1 MDTIVFGI
9 DGGEWNVVDPL
20 LAEGYLPNLSRLVE
34 TGVRGE
40 LASIKPPVSPPAWNS
55 IQTGANPGKHGIY
68 DFSSFD
74 ERYRRRSVSSADR
87 QATPFWLVMNDHE
100 VTTGLFKLPF
110 TYPPDE
116 VDGFFV
122 TGFPTPDAVDDHVYP
137 PSVRETVGKPSQLFE
152 SYHHRDEGDYVGFK
166 QNLLDVAERQTDLL
180 LDLLGERDP
189 EFLLTVFDGSDRLQH
204 FFWKYVDES
213 HPRFESH
220 PELTSAFREYYEVID
235 EGIGRV
241 LDQADGEPN
250 VFVISDHGFEKL
262 SYDVYVDEWLE
273 EAGFLSREDP
283 ESSLGRLNRSAR
295 DVIKQAWD
303 VVGRV
308 GLDSH
313 VESILPKPVFE
324 RGRETALQNPTHRLT
339 DWEQTSAFFS
349 TLSGQ
354 SIFVNLEERFAEGT
368 VSKSEYDDV
377 VASLREGLL
386 ELTYPEMGDQLVEA
400 VYRTDEIYDGWALDQ
415 APDLVIETSP
425 IYTMKGG
432 WSESLVKPSSQYGI
446 DRSGD
451 HREEGI
457 LVASGPD
464 FRDGT
469 IEGASVLDVA
479 PTLLYLHDCPIPR
492 SVDGEVLTSLFTE
505 EATATRSVEAT
516 DAYGRVEAGAERWSH
531 EEEQELEDRLSDMGY
546 L

>member
-20 LAEGYLPNLSRLVE
+20 LAEGHLPNLSRLVE

-40 LASIKPPVSPPAWNS
+40 LTSIKPPVSPPAWNS
-55 IQTGANPGKHGIY
+55 IQTGTNPGKHGIY

-87 QATPFWLVMNDHE
+87 QATPFWRVMNDHE

-122 TGFPTPDAVDDHVYP
+122 TGFPTPDTVDDHAYP
-137 PSVRETVGKPSQLFE
+137 PSVRETVGEPGQLFE
-152 SYHHRDEGDYVGFK
+152 SYQHLNEGNYVGFK
-166 QNLLDVAERQTDLL
+166 QNLIDVAERQTDLL
-180 LDLLGERDP
+180 LDVLKKRNP

-220 PELTSAFREYYEVID
+220 SELSSAFREYYEVVD

-250 VFVISDHGFEKL
+250 VLVISDHGFENL

-273 EAGFLSREDP
+273 EAGFLSREGS
-283 ESSLGRLNRSAR
+283 ESSLGRLNRSAG
-295 DVIKQAWD
+295 DVIKLAWD
-303 VVGRV
+303 IVGRV

-313 VESILPKPVFE
+313 VESILPETLFE

-339 DWEQTSAFFS
+339 DWEETSAFFS

-354 SIFVNLEERFAEGT
+354 SIFVNLEERFTEGT
-368 VSKSEYDDV
+368 IPESEYDDV
-377 VASLREGLL
+377 ITSLREGLL
-386 ELTYPEMGDQLVEA
+386 ELNHPETGEQLVEA
-400 VYRTDEIYDGWALDQ
+400 VYRADEIYDGWALDQ
-415 APDLVIETSP
+415 VPDLVIETSP
-425 IYTMKGG
+425 VYTMKGG
-432 WSESLVKPSSQYGI
+432 WSESLVQSSSQHGA

-451 HREEGI
+451 HREEGM

-479 PTLLYLHDCPIPR
+479 PTLLYLHGCPIPR
-492 SVDGEVLTSLFTE
+492 SVDGEVLTSLFTD
-505 EATATRSVEAT
+505 EATATRTVEAI
-516 DAYGRVEAGAERWSH
+516 DAYGRVEVGAERWSH
-531 EEEQELEDRLSDMGY
+531 KEEQELEDRLSDMGY